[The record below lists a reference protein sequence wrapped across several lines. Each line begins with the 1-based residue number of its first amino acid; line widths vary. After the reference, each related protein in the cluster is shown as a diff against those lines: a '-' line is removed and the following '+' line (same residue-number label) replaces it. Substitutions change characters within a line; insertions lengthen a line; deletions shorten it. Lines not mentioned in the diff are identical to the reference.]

1 MKRSTSHNRVLLQT
15 ILFGLTTFGLV
26 NGVRGQQHTFDS
38 SRITKSFTEPIE
50 KSIAACAETGIISS
64 SFVKEGDR
72 VEVGEPLAELNQV
85 VLQRSL
91 TIATARS
98 ESTAQLDT
106 AASRTTMLKSQLD
119 ALNSLV
125 KGGHTNRFEVDQKQ
139 SEYLTA
145 HAEYRTAKDELK
157 LAKLEVNRIKAQI
170 ADRVISSPIDGV
182 VTEIHK
188 QLGEN
193 ISNNEPQYATIVRV
207 DELKVRFYLD
217 ADTLKNTVVGDQVTV
232 HVGRE
237 RDQIVA
243 TVIFVSPVIDPD
255 SGLGRLEIKIANHDN
270 AFQSG
275 AVCFWGNHS
284 NEPPRAAKVN
294 DASQLLLNR

>member
-1 MKRSTSHNRVLLQT
+1 MKRSTSHYCVLLQAF
-15 ILFGLTTFGLV
+15 LFGVTSLGLS
-26 NGVRGQQHTFDS
+26 NGVWGQQHAFDS

-72 VEVGEPLAELNQV
+72 VKVGAPLAELNQS
-85 VLQRSL
+85 VLQKSL
-91 TIATARS
+91 VIAVARS
-98 ESTAQLDT
+98 KSTAQLDT
-106 AASRTTMLKSQLD
+106 AASRTKMLKSQLD
-119 ALNSLV
+119 ALNSLIT
-125 KGGHTNRFEVDQKQ
+125 GGHTNRFEVDQKE

-145 HAEYRTAKDELK
+145 HSEYRTAQDELK

-170 ADRVISSPIDGV
+170 ADRVIDSPIDGI

-217 ADTLKNTVVGDQVTV
+217 ATTLKNTVVGDKVTV
-232 HVGRE
+232 HVGDE
-237 RDQIVA
+237 RTQTVA
-243 TVIFVSPVIDPD
+243 TVTFVSPVIDPD
-255 SGLGRLEIKIANHDN
+255 SGLGRLEIKIANQDYS
-270 AFQSG
+270 FQSG
-275 AVCFWGNHS
+275 TVCFWGSHS
-284 NEPPRAAKVN
+284 NEPVRATVA
-294 DASQLLLNR
+294 DDSPWIPLNR